1 MMLAALVALL
11 AVQAPGPPNVDK
23 TAQGTIVPATIG
35 VVVVAR
41 EMMSQVDTPKQL
53 VARTPAEWAALWR
66 QHAGDSAAP
75 KVDLGTRTIVAI
87 FLGSRPS
94 AGYAVEITGT
104 READGVLT
112 VEWRERRPGRGDIT
126 AQVLTS
132 PMVIATI
139 PKFAGEI
146 RFEQAER

>member
-1 MMLAALVALL
+1 M
-11 AVQAPGPPNVDK
+11 QAPDSRNVH
-23 TAQGTIVPATIG
+23 TIVPTTIATVII
-35 VVVVAR
+35 AR
-41 EMMSQVDTPKQL
+41 ETMSQVDEPKQV

-66 QHAGDSAAP
+66 RHAGESAAP

-94 AGYAVEITGT
+94 AGYVVDITGT
-104 READGVLT
+104 REAAGVLT
-112 VEWRERRPGRGDIT
+112 VVWAERRPDRGAIT

-146 RFEQAER
+146 RFEKAER

>member
-1 MMLAALVALL
+1 MLLGLFLALAL
-11 AVQAPGPPNVDK
+11 QAPVKPNVH
-23 TAQGTIVPATIG
+23 TLVPATIATAI
-35 VVVVAR
+35 VAR
-41 EMMSQVDTPKQL
+41 EAMSQVDAPKQV
-53 VARTPAEWAALWR
+53 VARTPAEWTALWR
-66 QHAGDSAAP
+66 QHAGESAAP

-94 AGYAVEITGT
+94 AGYLVDITGT
-104 READGVLT
+104 SEAGGVLT
-112 VEWRERRPGRGDIT
+112 VQWRERRPDRGEIS

-146 RFEQAER
+146 RFEKVDR